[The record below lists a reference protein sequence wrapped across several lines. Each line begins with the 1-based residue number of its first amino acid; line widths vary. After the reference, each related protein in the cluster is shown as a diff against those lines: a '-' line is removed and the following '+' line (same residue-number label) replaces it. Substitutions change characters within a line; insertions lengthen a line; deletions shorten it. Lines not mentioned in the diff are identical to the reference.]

1 VSLIHE
7 ALKIA
12 DGHPHVER
20 ILLMILV
27 TARNMIETRA
37 PAAYQMALQALDR
50 GSNSWTPAAYR
61 EDDIAHQCV
70 VVVSSQEE
78 FEVQYNTHP
87 TAEET
92 VIWDI
97 ADKQVRNNR
106 CKQAAQWCESSSALR
121 NNGCDKGDP
130 NDEYRRAGYTSCFRQ
145 VWQQEFLAVP
155 PVSMVFR
162 QGECD

>member
-1 VSLIHE
+1 
-7 ALKIA
+7 
-12 DGHPHVER
+12 
-20 ILLMILV
+20 MILV
-27 TARNMIETRA
+27 TARNMIETRP

-50 GSNSWTPAAYR
+50 GSNSWTAPPCR

-78 FEVQYNTHP
+78 FEARYNTHS

-97 ADKQVRNNR
+97 ADKQVRKNR
-106 CKQAAQWCESSSALR
+106 YEQAAQWCESSSTLR
-121 NNGCDKGDP
+121 NDGRDKGDP
-130 NDEYRRAGYTSCFRQ
+130 NDEYRRAGYTPCVRQ
-145 VWQQEFLAVP
+145 VWQQELLAVP

-162 QGECD
+162 VGEWD